1 MSWVKGLVEVQA
13 ALSLDSELIEL
24 SSAFVADL
32 IARLQ
37 SEREKTGPRH
47 LLFILDPGLPVRV
60 RVEPWGEEYVDRD
73 SVYSGSKKRE
83 IKFWGRRRIRVLE
96 NLLPLVEKVSVRL
109 IDSGMPSFWSAT
121 LDGVKIDIG
130 LSGWTAQNW
139 AGKAKFSA
147 LMPKADAKSP
157 QTLEASDALQTL
169 GRLTVEKLSEKLK
182 VSKKDSQ
189 GLLQTL
195 CLTGVALYDADDR
208 EYRWRQL
215 FPEIDFNQENDATR
229 EERFGAKIFNESK
242 HSVSVERDPQG
253 LATVSIQVEIDDK
266 VFNPKIVSD
275 IDGRVSYAQCN
286 CSFFN
291 FNKMRLGPCRH
302 IVAVSMVNIDE
313 R

>member
-1 MSWVKGLVEVQA
+1 
-13 ALSLDSELIEL
+13 
-24 SSAFVADL
+24 
-32 IARLQ
+32 
-37 SEREKTGPRH
+37 
-47 LLFILDPGLPVRV
+47 
-60 RVEPWGEEYVDRD
+60 
-73 SVYSGSKKRE
+73 
-83 IKFWGRRRIRVLE
+83 
-96 NLLPLVEKVSVRL
+96 
-109 IDSGMPSFWSAT
+109 
-121 LDGVKIDIG
+121 
-130 LSGWTAQNW
+130 
-139 AGKAKFSA
+139 
-147 LMPKADAKSP
+147 
-157 QTLEASDALQTL
+157 
-169 GRLTVEKLSEKLK
+169 LSEKLK

-215 FPEIDFNQENDATR
+215 FPEIDFNQENESTR
-229 EERFGAKIFNESK
+229 EERFGAKIFKESK
-242 HSVSVERDPQG
+242 HSVSIERDPQG

-302 IVAVSMVNIDE
+302 LVAVSMVNTDE